1 LAEKK
6 KRIHNLAKELD
17 VTSKAIIAKCE
28 AEGITVKNHMAVVT
42 AGLEATIREWFSEG
56 SHDTTLEEAG
66 RVDLKRVKRKRR
78 KKTTTKTEGE
88 GGTATL
94 TETETDTETSGD
106 DESDESADSA
116 TVEAATSQPA
126 ETAPAAPAEPAPVA
140 AEAPAA
146 PEAPAAEQEPET
158 APETPQVAASAPAA
172 ETPAAEAPAPTDEP
186 SAEEPPAEEPPAAPD
201 AVEVQGPQNIPKPA
215 ALKGPK
221 VIRIDKP
228 ERVERPRPARSGPR
242 PPARDTGPMPP
253 AGDEDR
259 NKRRGP
265 GVVPAADRKE
275 TASRSPRHRGRR
287 DNREMTDEKF
297 REWKERGVEEMR
309 ERIARATGHGISSM
323 RAVERRGGGRRSKQK
338 QVTVKKD
345 KIEMAEPI
353 NIRDL
358 SRESGIPVMSILTFL
373 RREHEINTTINATI
387 SAEHA
392 QLVCLEYGIELTTI
406 EAKTML
412 DVLAEEHAAID
423 RKRMAPRPPIV
434 TVLGHVD
441 HGKTSLLD
449 RIRKAKVA
457 ESEAGG
463 ITQHVG
469 AYQVDV
475 DGSPV
480 TFLDTPGH
488 AAFTAMRARGAH
500 LTDVVVLVVA
510 ADDGVMPTTLEAIN
524 HAKAAETTIVVA
536 LNKCDLPHDIN
547 KIYGQL
553 TEQGLTPSGDWGG
566 EIDVIP
572 TSAITG
578 QGVDDLLAH
587 LATLTEVLDLQADPS
602 IAPTG
607 VVIEARRDEK
617 IGIVATV
624 MVREGTLKSGQT
636 IVCGPGYGRIRSMK
650 NDEGKEMK
658 KAGPATPVVVTGLSE
673 VPDAGDKFFE
683 VRNNRKA
690 KEVAE
695 EVAKIRREK
704 ELAEIG
710 PKPTS
715 LERMFAEAAEGE
727 VPELNLIIRADA
739 QGSVDALKQE
749 LSKFK
754 SDEVRL
760 NILHGGVGTVS
771 ESDITLAQA
780 SDALIVAF
788 YVAVDPI
795 TQRKAEHAGVDI
807 RSYRVLYEVSD
818 DIKKA
823 LEGMLA
829 PEERIE
835 SRGQAEVRE
844 VFSIS
849 KVGKIA
855 GCFVRDGFINRNHKV
870 RVVRDGVIVVDTAN
884 LDSLRRFKDDVK
896 EVKSGFEC
904 GIRIERFDDLKPGDV
919 IEALE
924 VVEIARTL

>member
-28 AEGITVKNHMAVVT
+28 AEGITIKNHMAVVT

-94 TETETDTETSGD
+94 TETDTDTDTDTSD
-106 DESDESADSA
+106 DVEADESSETT
-116 TVEAATSQPA
+116 TVEEAPATTTEA
-126 ETAPAAPAEPAPVA
+126 APAAPAEPTPVA
-140 AEAPAA
+140 AEAPAPVEEA
-146 PEAPAAEQEPET
+146 APAAAEPEPEAPPAEP
-158 APETPQVAASAPAA
+158 PQVAASAPAA
-172 ETPAAEAPAPTDEP
+172 EAPAADAPAAPE
-186 SAEEPPAEEPPAAPD
+186 APAEEPPQPAAPET
-201 AVEVQGPQNIPKPA
+201 VEAQGPQNVPKPA

-242 PPARDTGPMPP
+242 PPARDNSGPMPP
-253 AGDEDR
+253 AGDDDR
-259 NKRRGP
+259 TRRRGP

-358 SRESGIPVMSILTFL
+358 SRESGIPVMSILTYL

-392 QLVCLEYGIELTTI
+392 QMVCLDYGIELTTI

-412 DVLAEEHAAID
+412 DVLADEHAAIT
-423 RKRMAPRPPIV
+423 RKRVEPRPPIV

-536 LNKCDLPHDIN
+536 LNKADLPHDIN

-553 TEQGLTPSGDWGG
+553 TEHGLTPSGDWGG

-617 IGIVATV
+617 TGIVATL
-624 MVREGTLKSGQT
+624 MVREGTLKAGQT
-636 IVCGPGYGRIRSMK
+636 IVCGPGFGRIRSMK
-650 NDEGKEMK
+650 DDSGKEMK

-715 LERMFAEAAEGE
+715 LERMHGQQ
-727 VPELNLIIRADA
+727 ADPWHPIFKI
-739 QGSVDALKQE
+739 GNPFSVW
-749 LSKFK
+749 
-754 SDEVRL
+754 
-760 NILHGGVGTVS
+760 
-771 ESDITLAQA
+771 
-780 SDALIVAF
+780 
-788 YVAVDPI
+788 
-795 TQRKAEHAGVDI
+795 HAI
-807 RSYRVLYEVSD
+807 FR
-818 DIKKA
+818 
-823 LEGMLA
+823 
-829 PEERIE
+829 
-835 SRGQAEVRE
+835 
-844 VFSIS
+844 
-849 KVGKIA
+849 
-855 GCFVRDGFINRNHKV
+855 
-870 RVVRDGVIVVDTAN
+870 
-884 LDSLRRFKDDVK
+884 
-896 EVKSGFEC
+896 
-904 GIRIERFDDLKPGDV
+904 
-919 IEALE
+919 
-924 VVEIARTL
+924 

>member
-1 LAEKK
+1 MAEKK

-28 AEGITVKNHMAVVT
+28 AEGITIKNHMAVVT

-78 KKTTTKTEGE
+78 KKTATKTEGE

-94 TETETDTETSGD
+94 TETDTDTADDTEA
-106 DESDESADSA
+106 DESSDSA
-116 TVEAATSQPA
+116 TVEEASATTTA
-126 ETAPAAPAEPAPVA
+126 APAAPAPVA
-140 AEAPAA
+140 AEAPAPA
-146 PEAPAAEQEPET
+146 EEAAPAAEQQPEA
-158 APETPQVAASAPAA
+158 APETPQVAAEAPVADAPAGS
-172 ETPAAEAPAPTDEP
+172 EAPT
-186 SAEEPPAEEPPAAPD
+186 EEPPQPPATPD
-201 AVEVQGPQNIPKPA
+201 PVEVQGPQNVPKPA

-221 VIRIDKP
+221 VIRIDKA

-253 AGDEDR
+253 AGDDDR
-259 NKRRGP
+259 ARRRGP

-338 QVTVKKD
+338 QITVKKD

-392 QLVCLEYGIELTTI
+392 QMVCLEYGIELTTV

-412 DVLAEEHAAID
+412 DELAEEHAAIT
-423 RKRMAPRPPIV
+423 RKRMEPRPPIV

-553 TEQGLTPSGDWGG
+553 TEHGLTPSGDWGG

-617 IGIVATV
+617 TGIVATL
-624 MVREGTLKSGQT
+624 MVREGTLKAGQT
-636 IVCGPGYGRIRSMK
+636 IVCGPGFGRIRSMK
-650 NDEGKEMK
+650 DDSGKEMK

-844 VFSIS
+844 VFTIS

-855 GCFVRDGFINRNHKV
+855 GCFIRDGIINRNHKV
-870 RVVRDGVIVVDTAN
+870 RVVRDGVIVVDGAN

-919 IEALE
+919 IEAFE